1 MPDIIEETS
10 HIFDKVLEKID
21 ELNYDEDIDGILV
34 QMPLPSK
41 FNTKLIQNRVDPLKD
56 VDGLAADDIRLQMA
70 QEALENEPN
79 MQASD
84 FEFKLSR
91 PSSMYHTLQALKDK
105 YPHREFYL
113 LIGADN
119 WACFD
124 KWYAHDEIVSN
135 YNIVVYPRKGTDVNT
150 QHLPD
155 RVRVVKTELYD
166 ISSTQIRE
174 YVSKGQSFE
183 NLVPSCVARII
194 RENNLYKQL

>member
-1 MPDIIEETS
+1 MRKTGIFGGSFNPIHNG
-10 HIFDKVLEKID
+10 HINLARQLLDVVGLDDVWFIVSPH
-21 ELNYDEDIDGILV
+21 N
-34 QMPLPSK
+34 
-41 FNTKLIQNRVDPLKD
+41 PLKD

-84 FEFKLSR
+84 FEFKLPR
-91 PSSMYHTLQALKDK
+91 PSYMYHTLQALKDK

-124 KWYAHDEIVSN
+124 KWYAHDEIVLN